1 MDSLT
6 KIARKTF
13 FLIFMK
19 WAWTRRPQDLQI
31 QSLLVG
37 IEMGHD
43 SWNNHPSRYYYF
55 EKYDADYIAGLACS
69 RHDIG
74 SFELTQKSFYKL
86 LEYFM
91 KEYISC
97 CITSSR

>member
-31 QSLLVG
+31 QSLLVD
-37 IEMGHD
+37 IEMFVLIHLI
-43 SWNNHPSRYYYF
+43 N
-55 EKYDADYIAGLACS
+55 C
-69 RHDIG
+69 
-74 SFELTQKSFYKL
+74 LT
-86 LEYFM
+86 
-91 KEYISC
+91 
-97 CITSSR
+97 